1 MTRPMQ
7 RRAFASLVAGALGA
21 GLALL
26 ASCQGSGSE
35 PAPAAAR
42 ETQLV
47 VFAATSLR
55 DAFTA
60 MVAVFEKAHPGVRVT
75 LNFAGTQEIRTQ
87 LEQGAV
93 ADVFASADERHMKAL
108 QDANRVEQ
116 PEIFAENEAVLVVSS
131 ERAESVRS
139 LADLPSAA
147 RIVLGAPEVPI
158 GRYALQI
165 LDRASAKGGADFRA
179 RVEARV
185 VSRELNVRQVLA
197 KVSLGEADAG
207 IVYRSDVASAGTQY
221 AVVTIPADV
230 NVIARY
236 PIAQVKAGR
245 SPSLGREWV
254 TLVGSEQGRAILR
267 GCGFMAPPRA
277 QATP

>member
-1 MTRPMQ
+1 MQ